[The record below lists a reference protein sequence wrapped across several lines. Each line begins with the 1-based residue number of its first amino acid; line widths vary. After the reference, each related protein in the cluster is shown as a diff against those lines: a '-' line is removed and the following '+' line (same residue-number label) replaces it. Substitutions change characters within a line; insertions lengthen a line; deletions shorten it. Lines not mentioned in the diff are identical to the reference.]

1 MLNQQVMAT
10 MSAPNPDNLQSQQS
24 AAPCDD
30 CHCGAGLGFQFEFAY
45 QPIIDVSTGKVFA
58 HEALVRGVGGEPAF
72 EVLAR
77 VNDDNRYK
85 FDQACRVKAVK
96 DAKRLGIDALGQYV
110 SINFLPNAV
119 YEPER
124 CIRTTLEA
132 ARAAEY
138 PLDRIIFEVT
148 EVEKIADR
156 AHLANII
163 DAYKRFGFLT
173 AIDDFGAGYSGLNL
187 LAEYQPDLIKID
199 LELVRGIESSRPKRA
214 ILGGIL
220 GVCTE
225 LGIRVVAEGI
235 ETIAERDCLRDA
247 GIHLMQ
253 GFLFARPSFRS
264 LAQLDPVGLA

>member
-1 MLNQQVMAT
+1 MT
-10 MSAPNPDNLQSQQS
+10 DSSHS
-24 AAPCDD
+24 AASPVPPCDG
-30 CHCGAGLGFQFEFAY
+30 CQCGAGLGFQFDFAY
-45 QPIIDVSTGKVFA
+45 QPIVEVASGQVFA
-58 HEALVRGVGGEPAF
+58 HEALVRGPQGEPAM

-77 VNDDNRYK
+77 VNEENRYK

-96 DAKRLGIDALGQYV
+96 DAKRLGIDALGQFV

-132 ARAAEY
+132 ARASSY

-163 DAYKRFGFLT
+163 AAYKRFGFLT

-199 LELVRGIESSRPKRA
+199 LELVRGIDASRPKRA
-214 ILGGIL
+214 ILAGIL
-220 GVCTE
+220 GVCEE
-225 LGIRVVAEGI
+225 LGIRAIAEGI
-235 ETIAERDCLRDA
+235 ETPAERDCLRDA
-247 GIHLMQ
+247 GIQLMQ
-253 GFLFARPSFRS
+253 GFLFARPSFRA
-264 LAQLDPVGLA
+264 LALPESGSHA

>member
-1 MLNQQVMAT
+1 MMTTQADSTASV
-10 MSAPNPDNLQSQQS
+10 
-24 AAPCDD
+24 PCDTCNCD
-30 CHCGAGLGFQFEFAY
+30 AALGFQFDFAF
-45 QPIIDVSTGKVFA
+45 QPIVDLATGRVFA
-58 HEALVRGVGGEPAF
+58 QEALVRGINGESAAS
-72 EVLAR
+72 VLAA
-77 VNDDNRYK
+77 VNEHNRYK

-96 DAKRLGIDALGQYV
+96 GAKRLGIDAHDEYV

-132 ARAAEY
+132 ATAADF
-138 PLDRIIFEVT
+138 PLSRIIFEVA
-148 EVEKIADR
+148 EVEKIVDR
-156 AHLANII
+156 AHLAGII

-199 LELVRGIESSRPKRA
+199 IELVRGIDASKPRRA
-214 ILGGIL
+214 ILSGIMS
-220 GVCTE
+220 VCTE

-235 ETIAERDCLRDA
+235 ETMAERNCLRDA

-253 GFLFARPSFRS
+253 GFLFARPAFKGRAVVDSAA
-264 LAQLDPVGLA
+264 LAH

>member
-1 MLNQQVMAT
+1 MISPAS
-10 MSAPNPDNLQSQQS
+10 SAPSV
-24 AAPCDD
+24 PCDD
-30 CHCGAGLGFQFEFAY
+30 CQCGAALGFQFDFAF
-45 QPIIDVSTGKVFA
+45 QPIVDVSTGRVFA
-58 HEALVRGVGGEPAF
+58 QEALVRGSNGEPAAS
-72 EVLAR
+72 VLSA

-96 DAKRLGIDALGQYV
+96 GAKRLGIDARDEYV

-132 ARAAEY
+132 ASAADF
-138 PLDRIIFEVT
+138 PLNRIIFEVT

-156 AHLANII
+156 AHLAGII

-199 LELVRGIESSRPKRA
+199 LELVRGIDTSKPKRA
-214 ILGGIL
+214 ILAGIVS
-220 GVCTE
+220 VCDE

-235 ETIAERDCLRDA
+235 ETTSERDCLGDA
-247 GIHLMQ
+247 GIQLMQ
-253 GFLFARPSFRS
+253 GFLFARPAFKALPAVDAQS
-264 LAQLDPVGLA
+264 LAR

>member
-1 MLNQQVMAT
+1 MT
-10 MSAPNPDNLQSQQS
+10 STPSGPAPA

-30 CHCGAGLGFQFEFAY
+30 CDCGAALGFQFDFAF
-45 QPIIDVSTGKVFA
+45 QPIVDVPAGRVFA
-58 HEALVRGVGGEPAF
+58 QEALVRGLGGEPAAS
-72 EVLAR
+72 VLSA
-77 VNDDNRYK
+77 VNERNRYK

-96 DAKRLGIDALGQYV
+96 GAKRLGIDARDEFV

-132 ARAAEY
+132 ARAAEF

-148 EVEKIADR
+148 EVEKIVDR
-156 AHLANII
+156 AHLAGII

-199 LELVRGIESSRPKRA
+199 LELVRGIDASRPKRA
-214 ILGGIL
+214 ILAGIMS
-220 GVCTE
+220 VCTE
-225 LGIRVVAEGI
+225 LGIRVIAEGI
-235 ETIAERDCLRDA
+235 ETPGERDCLSDA

-253 GFLFARPSFRS
+253 GFLFARPAFRELAAVAPQS
-264 LAQLDPVGLA
+264 LLR